1 MGGGTHSG
9 SVNEEP
15 LLLMGRRRFVET
27 LVGAG
32 FSATMAS
39 CLSASDFEETDGD
52 EVPIVYAHR
61 RTDPEDPTAIEPVT
75 KVVPSRW
82 YDDLQSTFEI
92 HANLDLT
99 GIEGVLSSAV
109 SPGTYEDL
117 GASIQIDTVDA
128 GLRDTIV
135 DLLDGT
141 PFDISVVEA
150 SADGETDDVGPEQT
164 HALDDGV
171 DVPGGVACT
180 NGESMATLTPA
191 LYDRGGRGVFFA
203 TANHLYGGDGDEM
216 RGEGCRLL
224 TEQGSHPLGVVERG
238 YGEEDIALVRPTEE
252 FVPTSRI
259 AEESPGEVVGS
270 FTKLGLAD
278 LKARGAEVRKSGAR
292 TGLTS
297 GPIEA
302 VDGVSCIYGDPC
314 KGGQLKWGEES
325 DFVDGDSGSVSYH
338 PDPEDP
344 DGGLLVCGVN
354 KARTWWPGENY
365 VWGSAAYV
373 LEERYGY
380 TF

>member
-1 MGGGTHSG
+1 MGGGRRSG
-9 SVNEEP
+9 SVHEEP
-15 LLLMGRRRFVET
+15 LSLMGRRRFVET
-27 LVGAG
+27 LAGAG
-32 FSATMAS
+32 FSAAMAS
-39 CLSASDFEETDGD
+39 CLSASDFEETDED

-61 RTDPEDPTAIEPVT
+61 RTESGDQASVEPVT
-75 KVVPSRW
+75 RAVASRW
-82 YDDLQSTFEI
+82 YDDLRRTFET
-92 HANLDLT
+92 HASLDLT

-109 SPGTYEDL
+109 SPGSYGEL
-117 GASIQIDTVDA
+117 GASIQIETVDA
-128 GLRDTIV
+128 GLGDTIV

-141 PFDISVVEA
+141 PFDLSVVE
-150 SADGETDDVGPEQT
+150 GEPVGDAEEVGPELT

-171 DVPGGVACT
+171 EVAGGVACT
-180 NGESMATLTPA
+180 DDESMATLTPA
-191 LYDRGGRGVFFA
+191 LYDRGGKRAFFA
-203 TANHLYGGDGDEM
+203 TANHLYGGEGDEM
-216 RGEGCRLL
+216 SGEECLLL
-224 TEQGSHPLGVVERG
+224 TEEGTHPIGVVERG
-238 YGEEDIALVRPTEE
+238 YGEEDVALVRPTEE
-252 FVPTSRI
+252 FHPTSRI

-278 LKARGAEVRKSGAR
+278 LAARGAEIRKTGAR

-297 GPIEA
+297 GSIEA

-325 DFVDGDSGSVSYH
+325 DFLDGDSGSVSYH
-338 PDPEDP
+338 PDPEAP
-344 DGGLLVCGVN
+344 DDGLLVCGVN